1 MQRKHL
7 MKLNTHFILLK
18 KQQKQKAL
26 SKVEMEEHV
35 LPLKSYEKS
44 VR

>member
-1 MQRKHL
+1 

-26 SKVEMEEHV
+26 SKVENQGNF
-35 LPLKSYEKS
+35 LSNKGYLSNT
-44 VR
+44 

>member
-26 SKVEMEEHV
+26 SKVENQGNF
-35 LPLKSYEKS
+35 LSNKGYLSNT
-44 VR
+44 